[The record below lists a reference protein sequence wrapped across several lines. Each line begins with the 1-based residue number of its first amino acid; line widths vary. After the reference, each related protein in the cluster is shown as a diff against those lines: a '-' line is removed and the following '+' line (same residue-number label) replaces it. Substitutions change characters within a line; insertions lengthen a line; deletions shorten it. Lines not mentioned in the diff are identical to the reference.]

1 LSYTRA
7 KRPHATDRLDLGW
20 HQEAARAA
28 GT

>member
-7 KRPHATDRLDLGW
+7 KRPHATGRLDVGW